1 MKKTL
6 NIILFGR
13 KKSYFVKCTLT
24 LIGLYLGVLFWYFNV
39 DYLGQPIQNALVLAV
54 CSLICISVLVAL
66 YRIPEQLCVN
76 SQIEKLLY
84 FPVNPT
90 NIIYMVIIR
99 LFKIQILSFICCFLS
114 SIYFFKWNVLPLI
127 LTTILCALILIIID
141 LFIFSISIVIST
153 VSEKYCGYIL
163 LTFQYGGFLFIM
175 WGIVRL
181 LIFAFEKPL
190 MINGIYHLFENNYLI
205 SVLIFIMII
214 FLSYIYTIKI
224 SASYFLRCYHYLNC
238 FTKPRFHA
246 NISKYFNK
254 NPYILNEWC
263 RVSRNKEL
271 LFYSNLKSVITVYL
285 LVNLFSK
292 RISGSYIEIQSVLK
306 ILVMVLC
313 CAMNTISSTSY
324 TSDKNISYYNLFPV
338 KNSRIFFSKVL
349 ISSVLN
355 EIVIICAW
363 IVCSIGKNGLFF
375 DISLLLYGTF
385 TNILCSF
392 MGVYFD
398 YKMPRT
404 EITPNTLL
412 HGNMSK
418 IFVLVMI
425 VALTILEMYFGKKFS
440 FVKFSVNGIGK
451 STFLNSIIQPST
463 LDKGSVKIDDIPST
477 DFTAKY
483 HYAFVPDTK
492 DMFLNLTGKE
502 YLQFV
507 SELYN
512 QKEKF
517 DELLAIYI
525 PKLKL
530 ENSLEQT
537 ISSYSLGMKQKIY
550 LAGAF
555 MSNAQ
560 NIILDEP
567 FNAID
572 PESTSIIKKILFD
585 LKDTGKMILFS
596 VHNLDLVSNFCDKI
610 IFIDNR
616 HMISAY

>member
-114 SIYFFKWNVLPLI
+114 SIYFFKWNILPLI

-163 LTFQYGGFLFIM
+163 LTFQYGGFL
-175 WGIVRL
+175 
-181 LIFAFEKPL
+181 
-190 MINGIYHLFENNYLI
+190 
-205 SVLIFIMII
+205 FIMII

-425 VALTILEMYFGKKFS
+425 VALTILEMYFWKKFS
-440 FVKFSVNGIGK
+440 FVKFSIGLSMMNILILLLIGVVMYMK
-451 STFLNSIIQPST
+451 RGLS
-463 LDKGSVKIDDIPST
+463 DDRN
-477 DFTAKY
+477 K
-483 HYAFVPDTK
+483 
-492 DMFLNLTGKE
+492 
-502 YLQFV
+502 
-507 SELYN
+507 
-512 QKEKF
+512 
-517 DELLAIYI
+517 
-525 PKLKL
+525 
-530 ENSLEQT
+530 
-537 ISSYSLGMKQKIY
+537 
-550 LAGAF
+550 
-555 MSNAQ
+555 
-560 NIILDEP
+560 
-567 FNAID
+567 
-572 PESTSIIKKILFD
+572 
-585 LKDTGKMILFS
+585 
-596 VHNLDLVSNFCDKI
+596 
-610 IFIDNR
+610 
-616 HMISAY
+616 

>member
-114 SIYFFKWNVLPLI
+114 SIYFFKWNILPLI

-163 LTFQYGGFLFIM
+163 LTFQYGGFLFIT

-292 RISGSYIEIQSVLK
+292 R
-306 ILVMVLC
+306 
-313 CAMNTISSTSY
+313 TSY

-425 VALTILEMYFGKKFS
+425 VALTILEMYFWKKFS
-440 FVKFSVNGIGK
+440 FVKFSIGLSMMNILILLLIGVVMYMK
-451 STFLNSIIQPST
+451 RGLS
-463 LDKGSVKIDDIPST
+463 DDRN
-477 DFTAKY
+477 K
-483 HYAFVPDTK
+483 
-492 DMFLNLTGKE
+492 
-502 YLQFV
+502 
-507 SELYN
+507 
-512 QKEKF
+512 
-517 DELLAIYI
+517 
-525 PKLKL
+525 
-530 ENSLEQT
+530 
-537 ISSYSLGMKQKIY
+537 
-550 LAGAF
+550 
-555 MSNAQ
+555 
-560 NIILDEP
+560 
-567 FNAID
+567 
-572 PESTSIIKKILFD
+572 
-585 LKDTGKMILFS
+585 
-596 VHNLDLVSNFCDKI
+596 
-610 IFIDNR
+610 
-616 HMISAY
+616 

>member
-1 MKKTL
+1 M
-6 NIILFGR
+6 
-13 KKSYFVKCTLT
+13 
-24 LIGLYLGVLFWYFNV
+24 
-39 DYLGQPIQNALVLAV
+39 
-54 CSLICISVLVAL
+54 
-66 YRIPEQLCVN
+66 
-76 SQIEKLLY
+76 
-84 FPVNPT
+84 
-90 NIIYMVIIR
+90 
-99 LFKIQILSFICCFLS
+99 
-114 SIYFFKWNVLPLI
+114 
-127 LTTILCALILIIID
+127 IIID

-425 VALTILEMYFGKKFS
+425 VALTILEMYFWEKFS
-440 FVKFSVNGIGK
+440 FVKFSIGLSMMNILILLLIGVVMYMK
-451 STFLNSIIQPST
+451 RGLS
-463 LDKGSVKIDDIPST
+463 DDRN
-477 DFTAKY
+477 K
-483 HYAFVPDTK
+483 
-492 DMFLNLTGKE
+492 
-502 YLQFV
+502 
-507 SELYN
+507 
-512 QKEKF
+512 
-517 DELLAIYI
+517 
-525 PKLKL
+525 
-530 ENSLEQT
+530 
-537 ISSYSLGMKQKIY
+537 
-550 LAGAF
+550 
-555 MSNAQ
+555 
-560 NIILDEP
+560 
-567 FNAID
+567 
-572 PESTSIIKKILFD
+572 
-585 LKDTGKMILFS
+585 
-596 VHNLDLVSNFCDKI
+596 
-610 IFIDNR
+610 
-616 HMISAY
+616 

>member
-114 SIYFFKWNVLPLI
+114 SIYFFKWNILPLI

-238 FTKPRFHA
+238 FTKPRFHV

-349 ISSVLN
+349 IR
-355 EIVIICAW
+355 IK
-363 IVCSIGKNGLFF
+363 SI
-375 DISLLLYGTF
+375 
-385 TNILCSF
+385 
-392 MGVYFD
+392 
-398 YKMPRT
+398 
-404 EITPNTLL
+404 
-412 HGNMSK
+412 
-418 IFVLVMI
+418 
-425 VALTILEMYFGKKFS
+425 
-440 FVKFSVNGIGK
+440 
-451 STFLNSIIQPST
+451 
-463 LDKGSVKIDDIPST
+463 
-477 DFTAKY
+477 
-483 HYAFVPDTK
+483 
-492 DMFLNLTGKE
+492 
-502 YLQFV
+502 
-507 SELYN
+507 
-512 QKEKF
+512 
-517 DELLAIYI
+517 
-525 PKLKL
+525 
-530 ENSLEQT
+530 
-537 ISSYSLGMKQKIY
+537 
-550 LAGAF
+550 
-555 MSNAQ
+555 
-560 NIILDEP
+560 
-567 FNAID
+567 
-572 PESTSIIKKILFD
+572 
-585 LKDTGKMILFS
+585 
-596 VHNLDLVSNFCDKI
+596 
-610 IFIDNR
+610 
-616 HMISAY
+616 

>member
-39 DYLGQPIQNALVLAV
+39 DYLGQPIQNALVVAV

-114 SIYFFKWNVLPLI
+114 SIYFFKWNILPLI

-263 RVSRNKEL
+263 
-271 LFYSNLKSVITVYL
+271 
-285 LVNLFSK
+285 
-292 RISGSYIEIQSVLK
+292 
-306 ILVMVLC
+306 
-313 CAMNTISSTSY
+313 
-324 TSDKNISYYNLFPV
+324 
-338 KNSRIFFSKVL
+338 
-349 ISSVLN
+349 
-355 EIVIICAW
+355 
-363 IVCSIGKNGLFF
+363 
-375 DISLLLYGTF
+375 
-385 TNILCSF
+385 
-392 MGVYFD
+392 
-398 YKMPRT
+398 
-404 EITPNTLL
+404 
-412 HGNMSK
+412 
-418 IFVLVMI
+418 
-425 VALTILEMYFGKKFS
+425 
-440 FVKFSVNGIGK
+440 
-451 STFLNSIIQPST
+451 
-463 LDKGSVKIDDIPST
+463 
-477 DFTAKY
+477 
-483 HYAFVPDTK
+483 
-492 DMFLNLTGKE
+492 
-502 YLQFV
+502 
-507 SELYN
+507 
-512 QKEKF
+512 
-517 DELLAIYI
+517 
-525 PKLKL
+525 
-530 ENSLEQT
+530 
-537 ISSYSLGMKQKIY
+537 
-550 LAGAF
+550 
-555 MSNAQ
+555 
-560 NIILDEP
+560 
-567 FNAID
+567 
-572 PESTSIIKKILFD
+572 
-585 LKDTGKMILFS
+585 
-596 VHNLDLVSNFCDKI
+596 
-610 IFIDNR
+610 
-616 HMISAY
+616 

>member
-1 MKKTL
+1 
-6 NIILFGR
+6 
-13 KKSYFVKCTLT
+13 
-24 LIGLYLGVLFWYFNV
+24 
-39 DYLGQPIQNALVLAV
+39 
-54 CSLICISVLVAL
+54 
-66 YRIPEQLCVN
+66 
-76 SQIEKLLY
+76 
-84 FPVNPT
+84 
-90 NIIYMVIIR
+90 
-99 LFKIQILSFICCFLS
+99 
-114 SIYFFKWNVLPLI
+114 
-127 LTTILCALILIIID
+127 
-141 LFIFSISIVIST
+141 
-153 VSEKYCGYIL
+153 
-163 LTFQYGGFLFIM
+163 M
-175 WGIVRL
+175 WRIVRL

-190 MINGIYHLFENNYLI
+190 MINGIYHLFENNYL
-205 SVLIFIMII
+205 
-214 FLSYIYTIKI
+214 I

-306 ILVMVLC
+306 ILLMVLC

-324 TSDKNISYYNLFPV
+324 TSDKNISYYNIFPV

-425 VALTILEMYFGKKFS
+425 VALTILEMYFWKKFS
-440 FVKFSVNGIGK
+440 FVKFSIGLSMMNILILLLIGVVMYMK
-451 STFLNSIIQPST
+451 RGLS
-463 LDKGSVKIDDIPST
+463 DDRN
-477 DFTAKY
+477 K
-483 HYAFVPDTK
+483 
-492 DMFLNLTGKE
+492 
-502 YLQFV
+502 
-507 SELYN
+507 
-512 QKEKF
+512 
-517 DELLAIYI
+517 
-525 PKLKL
+525 
-530 ENSLEQT
+530 
-537 ISSYSLGMKQKIY
+537 
-550 LAGAF
+550 
-555 MSNAQ
+555 
-560 NIILDEP
+560 
-567 FNAID
+567 
-572 PESTSIIKKILFD
+572 
-585 LKDTGKMILFS
+585 
-596 VHNLDLVSNFCDKI
+596 
-610 IFIDNR
+610 
-616 HMISAY
+616 

>member
-1 MKKTL
+1 
-6 NIILFGR
+6 
-13 KKSYFVKCTLT
+13 
-24 LIGLYLGVLFWYFNV
+24 
-39 DYLGQPIQNALVLAV
+39 
-54 CSLICISVLVAL
+54 
-66 YRIPEQLCVN
+66 
-76 SQIEKLLY
+76 
-84 FPVNPT
+84 
-90 NIIYMVIIR
+90 MVIIR
-99 LFKIQILSFICCFLS
+99 LFKIQILLFICCFLS
-114 SIYFFKWNVLPLI
+114 SIYFFKWNILPLI

-425 VALTILEMYFGKKFS
+425 VALTILEMYFWKKFS
-440 FVKFSVNGIGK
+440 FVKFSIGLSMMNILILLLIGVVMYMK
-451 STFLNSIIQPST
+451 RGLS
-463 LDKGSVKIDDIPST
+463 DDRN
-477 DFTAKY
+477 K
-483 HYAFVPDTK
+483 
-492 DMFLNLTGKE
+492 
-502 YLQFV
+502 
-507 SELYN
+507 
-512 QKEKF
+512 
-517 DELLAIYI
+517 
-525 PKLKL
+525 
-530 ENSLEQT
+530 
-537 ISSYSLGMKQKIY
+537 
-550 LAGAF
+550 
-555 MSNAQ
+555 
-560 NIILDEP
+560 
-567 FNAID
+567 
-572 PESTSIIKKILFD
+572 
-585 LKDTGKMILFS
+585 
-596 VHNLDLVSNFCDKI
+596 
-610 IFIDNR
+610 
-616 HMISAY
+616 

>member
-39 DYLGQPIQNALVLAV
+39 DYLGQPIQNSLVLAV
-54 CSLICISVLVAL
+54 YSLICISVLVAL

-127 LTTILCALILIIID
+127 LTNSCIYAL
-141 LFIFSISIVIST
+141 V
-153 VSEKYCGYIL
+153 G
-163 LTFQYGGFLFIM
+163 
-175 WGIVRL
+175 
-181 LIFAFEKPL
+181 
-190 MINGIYHLFENNYLI
+190 
-205 SVLIFIMII
+205 
-214 FLSYIYTIKI
+214 
-224 SASYFLRCYHYLNC
+224 
-238 FTKPRFHA
+238 
-246 NISKYFNK
+246 
-254 NPYILNEWC
+254 
-263 RVSRNKEL
+263 
-271 LFYSNLKSVITVYL
+271 
-285 LVNLFSK
+285 
-292 RISGSYIEIQSVLK
+292 
-306 ILVMVLC
+306 
-313 CAMNTISSTSY
+313 
-324 TSDKNISYYNLFPV
+324 
-338 KNSRIFFSKVL
+338 
-349 ISSVLN
+349 
-355 EIVIICAW
+355 
-363 IVCSIGKNGLFF
+363 
-375 DISLLLYGTF
+375 
-385 TNILCSF
+385 
-392 MGVYFD
+392 
-398 YKMPRT
+398 
-404 EITPNTLL
+404 
-412 HGNMSK
+412 
-418 IFVLVMI
+418 
-425 VALTILEMYFGKKFS
+425 
-440 FVKFSVNGIGK
+440 VNGIGK

-616 HMISAY
+616 HSIFECNNPQNFDVLEKIFFDKCVIKK

>member
-175 WGIVRL
+175 CGIVRL
-181 LIFAFEKPL
+181 LIFALEKPL
-190 MINGIYHLFENNYLI
+190 MINGIYHFFENNYLI
-205 SVLIFIMII
+205 SVLIFIMIV

-238 FTKPRFHA
+238 FTKPSFHV

-285 LVNLFSK
+285 LVNLLSK
-292 RISGSYIEIQSVLK
+292 RIFESYIEIQSVLK

-425 VALTILEMYFGKKFS
+425 VALTILEMYFWQKFS
-440 FVKFSVNGIGK
+440 FVKLSIGLSMMNILILLLIGVAMYMK
-451 STFLNSIIQPST
+451 RGLS
-463 LDKGSVKIDDIPST
+463 DDRN
-477 DFTAKY
+477 K
-483 HYAFVPDTK
+483 
-492 DMFLNLTGKE
+492 
-502 YLQFV
+502 
-507 SELYN
+507 
-512 QKEKF
+512 
-517 DELLAIYI
+517 
-525 PKLKL
+525 
-530 ENSLEQT
+530 
-537 ISSYSLGMKQKIY
+537 
-550 LAGAF
+550 
-555 MSNAQ
+555 
-560 NIILDEP
+560 
-567 FNAID
+567 
-572 PESTSIIKKILFD
+572 
-585 LKDTGKMILFS
+585 
-596 VHNLDLVSNFCDKI
+596 
-610 IFIDNR
+610 
-616 HMISAY
+616 

>member
-114 SIYFFKWNVLPLI
+114 SIYFFKWNILPLI

-246 NISKYFNK
+246 NISKYFN
-254 NPYILNEWC
+254 
-263 RVSRNKEL
+263 
-271 LFYSNLKSVITVYL
+271 ITVYL

-425 VALTILEMYFGKKFS
+425 VALTILEMYFWKKFS
-440 FVKFSVNGIGK
+440 FVKFSIGLSMMNILILLLIGVVMYMK
-451 STFLNSIIQPST
+451 RGLS
-463 LDKGSVKIDDIPST
+463 DDRN
-477 DFTAKY
+477 K
-483 HYAFVPDTK
+483 
-492 DMFLNLTGKE
+492 
-502 YLQFV
+502 
-507 SELYN
+507 
-512 QKEKF
+512 
-517 DELLAIYI
+517 
-525 PKLKL
+525 
-530 ENSLEQT
+530 
-537 ISSYSLGMKQKIY
+537 
-550 LAGAF
+550 
-555 MSNAQ
+555 
-560 NIILDEP
+560 
-567 FNAID
+567 
-572 PESTSIIKKILFD
+572 
-585 LKDTGKMILFS
+585 
-596 VHNLDLVSNFCDKI
+596 
-610 IFIDNR
+610 
-616 HMISAY
+616 